1 MPYKPI
7 ESYGVIGDLHSVALV
22 ANDGAIDWCCLPH
35 FDSPSV
41 FAAIL
46 DDRKGGTFKIAVRR
60 DSSHRQLY
68 LPETNI
74 LITRFLSE
82 EGVGEVIDFMPI
94 APVGRAKRHEIIRI
108 VHSVRG
114 TLPCRLD
121 CCPAYNYAR
130 DEHRAHV
137 RPEGAIFETQAADFA
152 LLSPV
157 PLQPAE
163 NGVSADFTLEPGEQ
177 AVFCFRHGRPGTGAE
192 LLEMPTDGQ
201 EALYRTTKFWRKW
214 LARGRYEGRWREMIE
229 RSALA
234 LKLLTFEP
242 TGAIVAAP
250 TCGLPEELG
259 GVRNWDYR
267 YTWIRDAA
275 FTIYAFLRLGYT
287 EEAANFMRW
296 LESRVQEEDTPT
308 GPLQIM
314 YRIDGSPEIPELEL
328 PHLDGYMGSRP
339 VRIGNGAAEQV
350 QLDIYG
356 ELIDSIYLYDKYV
369 TQVSYD
375 LWQKIRS
382 MLRWVARHWESPD
395 EGIWEVR
402 SERRQFVYS
411 KMQCWVALDR
421 GLRLALKRGLP
432 NNREWLRS
440 TRDRIYE
447 SIMKNGWNERRQS
460 FVQYYGADALDA
472 SNLLMPLVRF
482 VSPTD
487 PRMLA
492 TLDRTS
498 QELVSD
504 SLVYRYE
511 IGKGAG
517 DGLSGREGTF
527 SVCTFWLVEA
537 LTRAGR
543 VDEARL
549 IFEKML
555 TYANPLGLYAE
566 QIGPSGQALGNFP
579 QAFTHLGL
587 ISAAFA
593 LNRQLGQAY
602 LKPSSARPKP
612 T

>member
-7 ESYGVIGDLHSVALV
+7 ESYGVIGDLHSAALV
-22 ANDGAIDWCCLPH
+22 ANDGSIDWCCLPH

-46 DDRKGGTFKIAVRR
+46 DERKGGYFKIAVQR

-82 EGVGEVIDFMPI
+82 EGVGEVVDFMPI
-94 APVGRAKRHEIIRI
+94 VPKGRAKQHEIIRI

-121 CCPAYNYAR
+121 CKPAYDYAR
-130 DEHRAHV
+130 ASHETVV
-137 RPEGAIFETQAADFA
+137 RPNGAVFRCPGADFA
-152 LLSPV
+152 LLSEI
-157 PLQPAE
+157 PLTRDEGGVFAE
-163 NGVSADFTLEPGEQ
+163 FTLEPGQ
-177 AVFCFRHGRPGTGAE
+177 RAVFAFRRGEPGQGRS
-192 LLEMPTDGQ
+192 LLENPTDGE
-201 EALYRTTKFWRKW
+201 EALNQTTKFWRKW
-214 LARGRYEGRWREMIE
+214 LSKGRYEGRWREMVE

-250 TCGLPEELG
+250 TCSLPEEIG

-275 FTIYAFLRLGYT
+275 FTIYAFLRLGFD
-287 EEAANFMRW
+287 EEAHGFMHW
-296 LESRVQEEDTPT
+296 LQTRVQEKDAPT

-314 YRIDGSPEIPELEL
+314 YRIDGSPEIPETDLSHLE
-328 PHLDGYMGSRP
+328 GYRGSTP
-339 VRIGNGAAEQV
+339 VRIGNAAAEQL

-369 TQVSYD
+369 TPVSYD
-375 LWQKIRS
+375 QWTKIRS

-402 SERRQFVYS
+402 GGRRQFVYS

-440 TRDRIYE
+440 TPRPYLRIDHE
-447 SIMKNGWNERRQS
+447 ERLERTPPVVRAVLRRRGARREQL
-460 FVQYYGADALDA
+460 ADALGALRVADRPAHARDA
-472 SNLLMPLVRF
+472 RPHLR
-482 VSPTD
+482 
-487 PRMLA
+487 
-492 TLDRTS
+492 
-498 QELVSD
+498 
-504 SLVYRYE
+504 
-511 IGKGAG
+511 
-517 DGLSGREGTF
+517 GTGF
-527 SVCTFWLVEA
+527 RL
-537 LTRAGR
+537 
-543 VDEARL
+543 ARL
-549 IFEKML
+549 PVRDRGRSRGRPER
-555 TYANPLGLYAE
+555 LGGHLQRLHVLAGG
-566 QIGPSGQALGNFP
+566 IAGPRG
-579 QAFTHLGL
+579 THRRRPADLREDADL
-587 ISAAFA
+587 
-593 LNRQLGQAY
+593 RQSPGPVRGADR
-602 LKPSSARPKP
+602 PERPSAR
-612 T
+612 